1 MSNPKKPPLRVFL
14 CHASADTPTVQ
25 VYYKRLRKDGI
36 DVWLD
41 EEDLIPG
48 QRWRDAILKKV
59 IESDIVIVC
68 LSKNSI
74 NEVGY
79 VQKVIKEALDTAD
92 QKPENTIFIIPA
104 LLESIE
110 ERDIP
115 SQLKPYKAVEL
126 FTEDGY
132 DKLLRAL
139 KLQADKIKVNPPIS
153 QLSSAP
159 LSEKKADELYIEATR
174 SNLLGDAERSLQ
186 IYRQVKEIDPHYQNI
201 DLEIS
206 RIEKGLEK
214 RNLDSGSRINFRG
227 PSRPTTFL
235 ILIGCM
241 LAISTIFIGR
251 YFLISPTETTS
262 INISPM
268 PTLTRSATWTP
279 DSLIYATPTQ
289 IGRLYT
295 VTFVGHFVSGS
306 QSPRNI
312 YYYTDN
318 GNKQLLAAVGDEI
331 NKTFQA
337 KFTNSIRVHVELE
350 DGTIWHEELQ
360 VNGEMVASGDVGN
373 SGLIYKVPQEP

>member
-1 MSNPKKPPLRVFL
+1 MPNPKKRPLRVFL
-14 CHASADTPTVQ
+14 CHASADTSTVQ
-25 VYYKRLRKDGI
+25 VYYKRLRKEGI

-48 QRWRDAILKKV
+48 QRWREAVLKKV

-104 LLESIE
+104 LLECIE

-115 SQLKPYKAVEL
+115 SQLKPYKAVDL

-132 DKLLRAL
+132 DKLLHAL
-139 KLQADKIKVNPPIS
+139 KLQAKKIKAKPPGS
-153 QLSSAP
+153 QPSPAP
-159 LSEKKADELYIEATR
+159 LSETKVDELFKEASR
-174 SNLLGDAERSLQ
+174 LNLLRNAERTLQ
-186 IYRQVKEIDPHYQNI
+186 LYRQVKEIDPHYPNI

-214 RNLDSGSRINFRG
+214 GYLDSGGRINFG
-227 PSRPTTFL
+227 GLSRPIMFL
-235 ILIGCM
+235 ILIGCI
-241 LAISTIFIGR
+241 LAISTKFIGR
-251 YFLISPTETTS
+251 YFLISPIETTS
-262 INISPM
+262 IDISPV
-268 PTLTRSATWTP
+268 PTLTPKATWTP
-279 DSLIYATPTQ
+279 NSSISATPTQ

-318 GNKQLLAAVGDEI
+318 GNKQLLAAVGNEI

-373 SGLIYKVPQEP
+373 NGLIYQVPQEP